1 MEKKIMINEEIVEIR
16 RIRHEISAQFN
27 HDPRKVVAYYRNQ
40 EKKFLQ
46 SGEFRLTENVSRQ
59 SILKNGK

>member
-1 MEKKIMINEEIVEIR
+1 MINEEIREIR

-40 EKKFLQ
+40 EKKLLQ
-46 SGEFRLTENVSRQ
+46 SGEFRFTKNVSRQ
-59 SILKNGK
+59 TILKNGK